1 MVLPVEGIKVTNSL
15 SYKEEPVEILDRQ
28 VRKLRRKEIA
38 SIKVGAQAKL
48 SWALPLGR
56 DTMLCDLQCLFL
68 TYTSILN
75 QPWHYLNLVSSY
87 QDLDISDINDIKRM
101 VERKF
106 DMKDLKVAD
115 VILGIRIHRTPQW
128 LALSQSHYIKK
139 VLDKFK
145 YIEFSNAK
153 TPLDVS
159 FSLRKNEAQMLTGIR
174 TMSPAATVKAQFQH
188 RLGAGDVTVLKK
200 HREHDRYTSKL
211 PAFNS
216 RILLSGPADKIA
228 RKLKQILGDLVD
240 LTEGSEPSSSQ
251 TANTNSLDGAS
262 KNTVFMAGI
271 VGLLGRFVGST
282 FDAQRSTPVRG
293 PTFGTRGKVVLT
305 FHDNPSVKVGV
316 KFDRPIPYGIK
327 FGGLCDGDHGYFC
340 EVSELQLDEATDVDD
355 LEDLL
360 NNTLFEVVSSESSN
374 SPFILFI
381 KHVAKS
387 VARNSVSYSTF
398 QSRLEESTRCFLAA
412 GQEKQTTSNGAS
424 LDFPNMFPM
433 PVGTLCK
440 NNNLTLLIQYRL
452 ELLQDKQN
460 DTTSLKKL
468 VKDVETENEFEKA
481 LLADVVAPSDI
492 GVTFYDVGALENV
505 KDTLKEL
512 VMLPLQRPELFSKS
526 QLTKV
531 DSMLGRRENPE
542 EHESMPKLKNEFNVH
557 WDGLRTKDTER
568 LLVLAATNRPFDL
581 DEAVT
586 RRLPHRLM
594 VNLPDAPNRT
604 KILKVILAKEDLAQ
618 DVDLESVASMT
629 DGYSGSDLKEQ
640 TAASANGGPPPAL
653 SSSADL
659 RPLNMGNFRYS
670 HQQVCP
676 SVSSESANMK
686 ALSREALPA
695 LLTYPL
701 HFQVHRYDQIVCFP
715 GKNFSSWEFQFQL
728 FVTGKELWGHI
739 DGADH
744 SPTDPTK
751 LGELKTKDAR
761 VMTWLLGSIEP
772 LIVLNLR
779 PYKIAKAMWDYL
791 QRVYNP
797 DNSGRRFQ
805 FGV

>member
-1 MVLPVEGIKVTNSL
+1 MYLLSMEERSLENRPNVHVLLT
-15 SYKEEPVEILDRQ
+15 
-28 VRKLRRKEIA
+28 
-38 SIKVGAQAKL
+38 
-48 SWALPLGR
+48 
-56 DTMLCDLQCLFL
+56 LQW
-68 TYTSILN
+68 N
-75 QPWHYLNLVSSY
+75 LNLSHWIK
-87 QDLDISDINDIKRM
+87 LMKKKNGFRISKKIFLISPN
-101 VERKF
+101 
-106 DMKDLKVAD
+106 
-115 VILGIRIHRTPQW
+115 QW
-128 LALSQSHYIKK
+128 HHETTKN
-139 VLDKFK
+139 VLITTL
-145 YIEFSNAK
+145 Y
-153 TPLDVS
+153 LH
-159 FSLRKNEAQMLTGIR
+159 L
-174 TMSPAATVKAQFQH
+174 
-188 RLGAGDVTVLKK
+188 K

-216 RILLSGPADKIA
+216 RILLSGPAGSKIYQEMLMKA
-228 RKLKQILGDLVD
+228 LDRYYGAKLIILD
-240 LTEGSEPSSSQ
+240 SQ
-251 TANTNSLDGAS
+251 DYLG
-262 KNTVFMAGI
+262 
-271 VGLLGRFVGST
+271 GRFVGST

-387 VARNSVSYSTF
+387 VARNSDSFGQMHDKGKRSA
-398 QSRLEESTRCFLAA
+398 RKNKFLM
-412 GQEKQTTSNGAS
+412 N
-424 LDFPNMFPM
+424 LFPNKVAIHM
-433 PVGTLCK
+433 P
-440 NNNLTLLIQYRL
+440 QDE
-452 ELLQDKQN
+452 ELLSTWKQLDQDV
-460 DTTSLKKL
+460 DTLKMKENFNSLQR
-468 VKDVETENEFEKA
+468 DVETENEFEKA